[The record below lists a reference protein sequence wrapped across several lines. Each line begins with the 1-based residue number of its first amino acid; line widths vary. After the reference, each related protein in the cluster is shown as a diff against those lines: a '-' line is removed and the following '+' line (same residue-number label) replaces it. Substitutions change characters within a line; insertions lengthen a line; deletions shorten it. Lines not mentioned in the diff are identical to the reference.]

1 MGGYAH
7 DGYMENLGRMLNDGQ
22 RKKTKILIEGTRI
35 FDNVTGKAHE
45 RELYHFT
52 HDLIDIGLVDE
63 AGKTRRITHNQLAEL
78 YLQLQNRQG
87 LHHILHGGITLDNM
101 EAWVKGDSELAELDR
116 ETVRV
121 GEMNLRDAEGKFVR
135 AQDIAVDEDAARRN
149 LLDEIDKN
157 LTDFDRAWIED
168 YRKLNALMSGYIN
181 ETSLLLSGVRKATT
195 DNYIHINVDQD
206 TNPEQNTGIR
216 YDNSV
221 GNPGWL
227 NHRVNSAKPVLLVGL
242 VQQVNTSIENT
253 AQYAGMAIPLRNAE
267 KILNSMQDG
276 KTLFT
281 QVEKTWGKAGRAY
294 LNKALADLCG

>member
-1 MGGYAH
+1 
-7 DGYMENLGRMLNDGQ
+7 
-22 RKKTKILIEGTRI
+22 
-35 FDNVTGKAHE
+35 
-45 RELYHFT
+45 
-52 HDLIDIGLVDE
+52 
-63 AGKTRRITHNQLAEL
+63 
-78 YLQLQNRQG
+78 
-87 LHHILHGGITLDNM
+87 M

-121 GEMNLRDAEGKFVR
+121 GEMNLRDAEGKLVR

-206 TNPEQNTGIR
+206 TNPEQNTGVR

-281 QVEKTWGKAGRAY
+281 QVKKTWARRAERT
-294 LNKALADLCG
+294 

>member
-1 MGGYAH
+1 M
-7 DGYMENLGRMLNDGQ
+7 
-22 RKKTKILIEGTRI
+22 
-35 FDNVTGKAHE
+35 
-45 RELYHFT
+45 
-52 HDLIDIGLVDE
+52 
-63 AGKTRRITHNQLAEL
+63 
-78 YLQLQNRQG
+78 
-87 LHHILHGGITLDNM
+87 
-101 EAWVKGDSELAELDR
+101 KGDSELAELDR

-253 AQYAGMAIPLRNAE
+253 GAVCGHGDPAAERGEDPEQYAGR
-267 KILNSMQDG
+267 QDA
-276 KTLFT
+276 
-281 QVEKTWGKAGRAY
+281 VYAGRKDMGQGGKSVPEQGA
-294 LNKALADLCG
+294 GRPVRGEGQPGSGRRVV